1 MSMNHDK
8 IYDNRYWDAFYEE
21 RKKAKKKRRTKRKIK
36 KIINTVKWISILS
49 AVMLMATAVYF
60 RDEIFTM
67 QEMNDKKVIEN
78 LSEYVVSGTE
88 REKVKEILNH
98 RDRYPIE
105 LLDLINKNPET
116 IDFVYHYPEYHD
128 REVKIDLSEEIKGDK
143 VPLYL
148 QWDERWGYAQYGGTM
163 IAESGCGPT
172 CLSMV
177 ASYLLKDARMNPKW
191 MAEFSEKNG
200 YVNETGTLWTFMTQG
215 VRKLGLESIQIDVDE
230 KRVRSNLEVGNPI
243 ICSVGPGDFTS
254 EGHFIVL
261 AGMENGKIIINDP
274 NSKKNSEKRWKFSDI
289 EDQIKNMWI
298 IR

>member
-1 MSMNHDK
+1 MNDDK
-8 IYDNRYWDAFYEE
+8 VYDNSYWDAFYEE
-21 RKKAKKKRRTKRKIK
+21 RKIAKKKRRTKRKIK
-36 KIINTVKWISILS
+36 RIFNTMKWIAILI
-49 AVMLMATAVYF
+49 AIMLMATAIYF
-60 RDEIFTM
+60 RDEIFTGKDL
-67 QEMNDKKVIEN
+67 NDKKVIEN
-78 LSEYVVSGTE
+78 LSEYIVSGAD
-88 REKVKEILNH
+88 REKVKEILDH
-98 RDRYPIE
+98 RERYPIE

-128 REVKIDLSEEIKGDK
+128 REVEIDLSEEIRGNQ

-148 QWDERWGYAQYGGTM
+148 QWDERWGYAKYGGKM

-191 MAEFSEKNG
+191 MAEFGEKNG

-215 VRKLGLESIQIDVDE
+215 VRKLGLESIQIDIDE
-230 KRVRSNLEVGNPI
+230 KRVRKNLEVGNPI
-243 ICSVGPGDFTS
+243 ICSMGPGDFTS

-261 AGMENGKIIINDP
+261 AGIDHGKIIINDP
-274 NSKKNSEKRWKFSDI
+274 NSKKNSEKTWIFSDI